1 MTTFAVLCTIYHK
14 QAGIETYPV
23 NLDDPKLYETLDL
36 SHVGLAIDQ
45 FADSLQSGMY
55 FEDEQSHTG
64 RMFNALRYFE
74 ILPIRKDEN
83 LSEAIASLRAQTA
96 ELSAT
101 SPAVNNPAKRMA
113 GQLIERLPVIHWDGP
128 GVTFSVAW
136 YWKARIHS
144 LAKNWAQVESLRD
157 LAAYGFDGLFFPQAL
172 TRRIGAVILRAP
184 ASESVAET
192 RRIDIARE
200 LYMQLGIAVDVISGR
215 GDNRL
220 SQILTLTHYG
230 EYVAYYMAIAN
241 GVDPSIRPATTEFSA
256 RMDSSPASGNEA
268 QSNEEKSDNL

>member
-55 FEDEQSHTG
+55 FEDEQRHTG

-113 GQLIERLPVIHWDGP
+113 GQLIERLPVIVGDGM
-128 GVTFSVAW
+128 VYQVAR
-136 YWKARIHS
+136 YWKARFNA
-144 LAKNWAQVESLRD
+144 LGKNFAQAESLTD
-157 LAAYGFDGLFFPQAL
+157 LTEHGLDGLFFPQVL
-172 TRRIGAVILRAP
+172 TRHIAAVILRAP
-184 ASESVAET
+184 AAESVDEA
-192 RRIDIARE
+192 RRNECVRE
-200 LYMQLGIAVDVISGR
+200 MYMQLGIAVDVITGR

-220 SQILTLTHYG
+220 AQLLTLVQYA
-230 EYVAYYMAIAN
+230 EYASYYVAIAN